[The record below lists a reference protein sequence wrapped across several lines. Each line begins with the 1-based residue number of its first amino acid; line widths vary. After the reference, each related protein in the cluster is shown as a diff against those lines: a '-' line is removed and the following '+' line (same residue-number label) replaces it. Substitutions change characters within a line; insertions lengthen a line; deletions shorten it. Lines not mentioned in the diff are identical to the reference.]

1 MCQEEEEF
9 AMEAV
14 LLKSNNSADCAS
26 AVSRLKN
33 III

>member
-1 MCQEEEEF
+1 MFQEEEEL

-14 LLKSNNSADCAS
+14 LLKSNKSADCAH